1 MKNVSKSINGK
12 NIIKDLSL
20 SIQNGEIYAFLGP
33 NGSGK
38 STTIKLLNGLLK
50 ADEGKI
56 LIFNKVLEEQ
66 SKQRIGIL
74 SDSTLLY
81 EQLTA
86 MQNLIFFGE
95 IYGMKRSEVIKKSE
109 ELLHHFKLYQYKD
122 SKIQTFSTGM
132 KKRIQLIKSVIHNPS
147 LLFLDEPTSGLDP
160 ESCKEVNDYISHLSK
175 EEGKTIFICSHQLD
189 ELQFLADRFGF
200 ISKGKVFA
208 EGSLNDLTKRFHST
222 LKIKT
227 NTQNL
232 NKDILKSYRYEIEGE
247 LLNIHYKNNDDL
259 SKILSNLL
267 NNGIN
272 IIDIENKKYS
282 LKDIYF
288 ALLEESKHDTVE

>member
-160 ESCKEVNDYISHLSK
+160 ESCKEVNDYISYLSK

-247 LLNIHYKNNDDL
+247 SLNIHYKNNDDL